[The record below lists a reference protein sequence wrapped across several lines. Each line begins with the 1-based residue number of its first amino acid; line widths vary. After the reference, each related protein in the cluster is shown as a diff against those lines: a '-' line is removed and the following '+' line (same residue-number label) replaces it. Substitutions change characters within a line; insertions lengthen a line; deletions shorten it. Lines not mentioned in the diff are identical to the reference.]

1 MPRRP
6 SKVAIIHVQNAIL
19 QTKDGQ
25 KAASELQGRFA
36 PKKADLDKKQADIAT
51 LQDQLRKGS
60 ATMSEDA
67 KAKLMRDIDANNK
80 SLQRDTEDAQ
90 ADLDAEQGKIM
101 QELGNKVMAVLEKF
115 ATANGYALV
124 LDVSNPQTPVLW
136 AASAIDITADI
147 VKLYDQANPGTGAPS
162 TAKPPAGTAP
172 VTPRPAVRPRPRRLR
187 RRSNL
192 WAELAS
198 AQFSTFSGTIRSG
211 GYHESARRSS
221 FPDICHQCIRPGSAP

>member
-1 MPRRP
+1 LKKNFVVFPALVLGMAAMAHAQTPA
-6 SKVAIIHVQNAIL
+6 KVAIIHVQNAIL

-36 PKKADLDKKQADIAT
+36 PKKAALDKKQADIAA
-51 LQDQLRKGS
+51 LQDTLRKGS
-60 ATMSEDA
+60 ATMSEEA

-101 QELGNKVMAVLEKF
+101 QELGNKVMAVLEKY
-115 ATANGYALV
+115 ATGNGYALV

-136 AASAIDITADI
+136 ASQTIDITGDI

-162 TAKPPAGTAP
+162 AAKPPAGTAP
-172 VTPRPAVRPRPRRLR
+172 AVAPAP
-187 RRSNL
+187 
-192 WAELAS
+192 
-198 AQFSTFSGTIRSG
+198 
-211 GYHESARRSS
+211 
-221 FPDICHQCIRPGSAP
+221 APKKK

>member
-1 MPRRP
+1 LKKNFVVFPALVLGMAAMVHAQTPA
-6 SKVAIIHVQNAIL
+6 KVAIIHVQNAIL
-19 QTKDGQ
+19 QSKDGQ

-51 LQDQLRKGS
+51 LQDTLRKGS
-60 ATMSEDA
+60 ATMSEEA

-101 QELGNKVMAVLEKF
+101 QELGNKVMAVLEKY

-136 AASAIDITADI
+136 ASQTIDITSDI
-147 VKLYDQANPGTGAPS
+147 VKLYDQANPGTAAPAG
-162 TAKPPAGTAP
+162 AKPAAPAPA
-172 VTPRPAVRPRPRRLR
+172 RPAVTTP
-187 RRSNL
+187 
-192 WAELAS
+192 A
-198 AQFSTFSGTIRSG
+198 
-211 GYHESARRSS
+211 
-221 FPDICHQCIRPGSAP
+221 APAPKKK